1 MIGSLRRLVDLHIPE
16 VNFWKRKPPAIP
28 ALDLGV
34 LRNNNAMTKIS
45 GSKKAPQADRFI
57 DWMRRVTRDIQ
68 RTPRPTRA
76 TYQQG
81 EEVDPNS
88 GWEKEMGVGRRR
100 ENWSVRSRRLLP
112 QGYFVLHPLIEWYF
126 EKCHGKDWISELL
139 CTQESG
145 QSVKDP
151 PKGSIREFS
160 EPKETESHP
169 TEVLGR
175 AHLFTPWSF
184 TFSA

>member
-1 MIGSLRRLVDLHIPE
+1 MTSKPLANDLITDTSIKSNRINSHDEDVSQQQRAYKHQLQGANPGQQEFVRTEAWGMIGSLRRLVDHHIPE
-16 VNFWKRKPPAIP
+16 ANFWKRKPPAIP

-68 RTPRPTRA
+68 RTPRSTRA

-88 GWEKEMGVGRRR
+88 GWEKEMGGGEAPR
-100 ENWSVRSRRLLP
+100 ELVR
-112 QGYFVLHPLIEWYF
+112 
-126 EKCHGKDWISELL
+126 
-139 CTQESG
+139 
-145 QSVKDP
+145 
-151 PKGSIREFS
+151 
-160 EPKETESHP
+160 
-169 TEVLGR
+169 
-175 AHLFTPWSF
+175 
-184 TFSA
+184 